1 MPDADS
7 AANGNTHYHQVKRLC
22 HQTEM
27 PIFETG
33 AGPGS
38 DCQMDEEED
47 FAEKSDSAGLKTP
60 EEMSSIQS
68 VIIRQRE
75 LRKTDLSTLK
85 KVKSWLDK
93 ELNDRNERISNLRR
107 DQLDSVEKQRRL
119 FDEYQS
125 EAQDEDRVSEV
136 RLTSV
141 HPLPIEQ
148 NEPSIEILPPYG
160 HKESSELIPVKITQ
174 SDFLVESS
182 QDLPETRKSMID
194 RVSRGTD
201 LLAVKRAQSQACMPI
216 VDRSGSMQPD
226 VEATLQ
232 AKPAALLQLQTF
244 SSQLP

>member
-7 AANGNTHYHQVKRLC
+7 AVNGNTHYHRVKRLC

-47 FAEKSDSAGLKTP
+47 LAEKSDSAGLKTP

-93 ELNDRNERISNLRR
+93 ELNDRNENISNLRR
-107 DQLDSVEKQRRL
+107 DQLDSVEKRLL
-119 FDEYQS
+119 FDQS

-216 VDRSGSMQPD
+216 IDCSGSMQPD
-226 VEATLQ
+226 AEPTLQ
-232 AKPAALLQLQTF
+232 AKPAALLQLQTY
-244 SSQLP
+244 SSQLQ

>member
-7 AANGNTHYHQVKRLC
+7 AVNGNTHYHQVKRLC

-47 FAEKSDSAGLKTP
+47 LAEKSDSAGLKTP

-75 LRKTDLSTLK
+75 LRKSDLSTLK
-85 KVKSWLDK
+85 KVLRAQMK
-93 ELNDRNERISNLRR
+93 ELNDANENISNLRR
-107 DQLDSVEKQRRL
+107 DQLDSVEKRRL
-119 FDEYQS
+119 FDQS

-148 NEPSIEILPPYG
+148 NEPSIEILPPYC

-201 LLAVKRAQSQACMPI
+201 LLAVKRAQS
-216 VDRSGSMQPD
+216 
-226 VEATLQ
+226 
-232 AKPAALLQLQTF
+232 
-244 SSQLP
+244 